1 MRKEIANSY
10 FNLAIVLLAVLIY
23 FTVPYQISDMQISY
37 ISSRAF
43 PLLLSLTLFIV
54 SAANLTY
61 ELFFSKRSK
70 ESNFTF
76 ISKQTLFIY
85 FIMTVCVIAIPYFGF
100 TISVITG
107 ASCILLLLKVK
118 KPYAYVII
126 PLITYFI
133 AIVFTEILYID
144 LPEGSLL

>member
-10 FNLAIVLLAVLIY
+10 FNLAILLLAVLIY
-23 FTVPYQISDMQISY
+23 FAVPYQISDMQISY

-61 ELFFSKRSK
+61 ELFFLKRSK